1 MREGGQMITGF
12 IEVCWIALLVTA
24 FGACLLFVG
33 YTGGFDAGKAAGKS
47 SVARYRHWRY
57 YDVRTGATLWT
68 VDGRELHNQRLP
80 EFVNVEE
87 VKR

>member
-1 MREGGQMITGF
+1 MKDFEENFWIT
-12 IEVCWIALLVTA
+12 LLVVVA
-24 FGACLLFVG
+24 GGWLLFLG
-33 YTGGFDAGKAAGKS
+33 YHGGFAAGKAAGVTAGKS

-87 VKR
+87 VKP